1 MNHNQQD
8 EKLYKAFGV
17 LWRPY
22 TNSGG
27 NSWLADTPHCP
38 DDNCHT
44 LLDQKD
50 PHQWHC
56 VKCDK
61 PYLCKETREIDK
73 KNAQKMWEGH
83 KTLDWAVYSLEL
95 PPTKISAGDEDDNY
109 WVKAKL
115 TEKSGKR
122 IAVIYFGEK
131 IKGKQKKT
139 DYTQT
144 FLDLEDEQLRFDKN
158 NKNPMDVLCRLTA
171 EFKDSIIQQKKK

>member
-1 MNHNQQD
+1 
-8 EKLYKAFGV
+8 
-17 LWRPY
+17 
-22 TNSGG
+22 
-27 NSWLADTPHCP
+27 
-38 DDNCHT
+38 
-44 LLDQKD
+44 
-50 PHQWHC
+50 
-56 VKCDK
+56 
-61 PYLCKETREIDK
+61 
-73 KNAQKMWEGH
+73 MWEGH